1 MIKVDRRRIFSPKGG
16 KQSDGP
22 VVYWMSREQRV
33 RDNWGLL
40 HARELAGDR
49 FQLIVVFCL
58 APTFIGATLRQYDF
72 MIKGLAEVEK
82 DLRNLGYEFV
92 LLSGSADSR
101 LPEYVR
107 KVGAGVVVTDFDPLR
122 IKQHWQKSIRQQID
136 VPLVEVDG
144 HNVVPARFV
153 TDKQE
158 YSARTIRPKIQ
169 RLLPEFLEE
178 FPELPAAK
186 VKGVTG
192 PAVDWS
198 GVYKSISVDES
209 VAPVELTPGESA
221 AKDALDCFLQ
231 RKIKGYAQDRNDPNA
246 GATSMLSAYYHFGQL
261 APQRAALD
269 TVSCASGEGVDAYIE
284 EMVVRR
290 ELAENFCFYNDKYD
304 SLEAAPQW
312 AQITLKEH
320 AADRREYLYEYG
332 DFEQARTH
340 SDLWNAA
347 QLQMVKSGYMHGYM
361 RMYWAKKILEWS
373 ASPEEALRIII
384 TLNDRYQLDGR
395 DPNGYVGALWS
406 VAGVHD
412 RGWKKRSVFGSIRY
426 MNERGCRRKFDV
438 DRYIS
443 KWGKTSAI
451 SLIEFC
457 HQ

>member
-1 MIKVDRRRIFSPKGG
+1 MIKVDHRRIFRPDGVEQG
-16 KQSDGP
+16 HGP

-40 HARELAGDR
+40 HARELAGSKSE
-49 FQLIVVFCL
+49 LIVVFCL

-72 MIKGLAEVEK
+72 MLKGLAEVEH
-82 DLRNLGYEFV
+82 DLRNLGYTFK
-92 LLSGSADSR
+92 LLSGSADTK
-101 LPEYVR
+101 LAEFIR
-107 KVGAGVVVTDFDPLR
+107 KIGAGVVVTDFDPLR
-122 IKQHWQKSIRQQID
+122 IKQLWQKSIRQQLD
-136 VPLVEVDG
+136 VPLIEVDG

-178 FPELPAAK
+178 FPELPAAE
-186 VKGVTG
+186 VRGAVS
-192 PAVDWS
+192 PAVDWTV
-198 GVYKSISVDES
+198 VYKNIRVDES
-209 VAPVELTPGESA
+209 VAPVEFIPGESA
-221 AKDALDCFLQ
+221 AKAALDCFVEK
-231 RKIKGYAQDRNDPNA
+231 KIKNYAQYRNDPNSD
-246 GATSMLSAYYHFGQL
+246 ATSMLSAYYHFGQL
-261 APQRAALD
+261 APQRAALS
-269 TVSCASGEGVDAYIE
+269 TVACPAGEGVDAYIE
-284 EMVVRR
+284 EMIIRR
-290 ELAENFCFYNDKYD
+290 ELAENFCFYNTKYD

-312 AQITLKEH
+312 ARTTLKEH
-320 AADRREYLYEYG
+320 SADRREYLYEY
-332 DFEQARTH
+332 DEFEQALTH

-384 TLNDRYQLDGR
+384 ALNDRFQLDGR

-412 RGWKKRSVFGSIRY
+412 RGWKKRPVFGSIRY

-438 DRYIS
+438 DEYIM
-443 KWGKTSAI
+443 KWGKASTMP
-451 SLIEFC
+451 LINFC
-457 HQ
+457 H

>member
-1 MIKVDRRRIFSPKGG
+1 MIRVDHRRVFRLDGVEQG
-16 KQSDGP
+16 DGP
-22 VVYWMSREQRV
+22 VIYWMSREQRV

-40 HARELAGDR
+40 HACEIAGDKYP
-49 FQLIVVFCL
+49 LVVVFCL

-72 MIKGLAEVEK
+72 MLKGLAEVER
-82 DLRNLGYEFV
+82 DLRSLGYEFV
-92 LLSGSADSR
+92 LLSGSADTK
-101 LPEYVR
+101 LPEFVGEI
-107 KVGAGVVVTDFDPLR
+107 GAGAVVTDFDPLR
-122 IKQHWQKSIRQQID
+122 IKQFWQKTIREQLD
-136 VPLVEVDG
+136 VPLIEVDG
-144 HNVVPARFV
+144 HNVVPARYV

-186 VKGVTG
+186 VQRDLG

-198 GVYKSISVDES
+198 GVYDKISVDES
-209 VAPVELTPGESA
+209 VAPVELVPGESA
-221 AKDALDCFLQ
+221 ARAALDYFVHE
-231 RKIKGYAQDRNDPNA
+231 KMKGYAANRNDPNA
-246 GATSMLSAYYHFGQL
+246 DATSMLSAYYHFGQL
-261 APQRAALD
+261 APQRAALS
-269 TVSCASGEGVDAYIE
+269 TVALPPGEGVDAYIE

-290 ELAENFCFYNDKYD
+290 ELAENFCFYNAKYD

-312 AQITLKEH
+312 ARATLAEH
-320 AADRREYLYEYG
+320 SGDRRDYIYNYDE
-332 DFEQARTH
+332 FEQAETH

-373 ASPEEALRIII
+373 VSPQEALHIII

-412 RGWKKRSVFGSIRY
+412 RGWKKRPVYGSIRY

-438 DRYIS
+438 DGYIS
-443 KWGKTSAI
+443 KWGRI
-451 SLIEFC
+451 STAS
-457 HQ
+457 